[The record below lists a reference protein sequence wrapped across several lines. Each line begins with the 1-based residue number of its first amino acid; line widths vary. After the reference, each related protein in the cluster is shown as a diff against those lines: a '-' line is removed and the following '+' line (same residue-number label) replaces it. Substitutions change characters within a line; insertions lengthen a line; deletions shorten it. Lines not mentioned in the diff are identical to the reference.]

1 MELMEE
7 GMKLTKDIMKATG
20 ETIAV
25 CEMLDVDP
33 RLVARVLLGVIEWA
47 DREPELA
54 VEEPPPAPWQLDPE
68 SQVEQRGHLCEP
80 FTDEQGDC
88 KACEQLEK
96 PPVRSRFRDVPPDP
110 ARPWERYSMPEAKP
124 AQEAP
129 PTAPWDDMELVPRP
143 PPPLVPLP
151 TDGERDAKGRKVVK
165 RDHNWR
171 ENTLQ
176 RMQVGESAL
185 MSYLLEQLP
194 GVTRGAMAQRM
205 AMLVAEGH
213 LEQIGPGSWR
223 RIK

>member
-25 CEMLDVDP
+25 CEQLDVDP
-33 RLVARVLLGVIEWA
+33 RLVARVLLGVVEWA

-54 VEEPPPAPWQLDPE
+54 VEE
-68 SQVEQRGHLCEP
+68 
-80 FTDEQGDC
+80 
-88 KACEQLEK
+88 

-110 ARPWERYSMPEAKP
+110 ARPWERYSAPEAEP

-129 PTAPWDDMELVPRP
+129 PTAPWDEMELVPRP
-143 PPPLVPLP
+143 PPPLVPP
-151 TDGERDAKGRKVVK
+151 PADGERDAKGRKVVK

-194 GVTRGAMAQRM
+194 GVSRGAMAQRM

>member
-1 MELMEE
+1 
-7 GMKLTKDIMKATG
+7 MKLTKDIMKATG

-25 CEMLDVDP
+25 CEQLDVDP
-33 RLVARVLLGVIEWA
+33 RLVARVLLGVVDWS

-54 VEEPPPAPWQLDPE
+54 VEAPPPAP
-68 SQVEQRGHLCEP
+68 S
-80 FTDEQGDC
+80 DEEEGTQE
-88 KACEQLEK
+88 A
-96 PPVRSRFRDVPPDP
+96 PRRSRFRDVPPNP
-110 ARPWERYSMPEAKP
+110 ARPFERY
-124 AQEAP
+124 
-129 PTAPWDDMELVPRP
+129 TAP
-143 PPPLVPLP
+143 LP
-151 TDGERDAKGRKVVK
+151 VEGERDAKGRKVVK

-185 MSYLLEQLP
+185 MSYLLEQMP

-213 LEQIGPGSWR
+213 LEQLGPGSWR

>member
-25 CEMLDVDP
+25 CEQLDVDP
-33 RLVARVLLGVIEWA
+33 RLVARVLLGVVDWA
-47 DREPELA
+47 DAEPALA
-54 VEEPPPAPWQLDPE
+54 VEEPPPAPWD
-68 SQVEQRGHLCEP
+68 
-80 FTDEQGDC
+80 DE
-88 KACEQLEK
+88 EE
-96 PPVRSRFRDVPPDP
+96 
-110 ARPWERYSMPEAKP
+110 EEAPKP
-124 AQEAP
+124 ALRLEPKA
-129 PTAPWDDMELVPRP
+129 
-143 PPPLVPLP
+143 

-176 RMQVGESAL
+176 RMQVGESVL

-213 LEQIGPGSWR
+213 LEQLGPGSWR
-223 RIK
+223 RVK

>member
-25 CEMLDVDP
+25 CEQLDVDP
-33 RLVARVLLGVIEWA
+33 RLVARVLLGVVEWA

-96 PPVRSRFRDVPPDP
+96 PRRSRFRDVAPNP
-110 ARPWERYSMPEAKP
+110 A
-124 AQEAP
+124 
-129 PTAPWDDMELVPRP
+129 
-143 PPPLVPLP
+143 PLP

-176 RMQVGESAL
+176 RMQVGESVL

-213 LEQIGPGSWR
+213 LEQLGPGSWR

>member
-25 CEMLDVDP
+25 CEQLDVDP
-33 RLVARVLLGVIEWA
+33 RLVARVLLGVVEWA
-47 DREPELA
+47 DREPKLA
-54 VEEPPPAPWQLDPE
+54 PDKEPVAMPPAFGAYLDWLKEGNKPDAE
-68 SQVEQRGHLCEP
+68 EHECGAMVHDFECVACDVADAMVAGKQARRCKEDGELKPTLTLEP
-80 FTDEQGDC
+80 
-88 KACEQLEK
+88 KA
-96 PPVRSRFRDVPPDP
+96 
-110 ARPWERYSMPEAKP
+110 A
-124 AQEAP
+124 
-129 PTAPWDDMELVPRP
+129 
-143 PPPLVPLP
+143 
-151 TDGERDAKGRKVVK
+151 DGERDAKGRKVVK

-223 RIK
+223 RVK